1 MTIRSGF
8 FNSVNGDRRYN
19 AAFFAEYFASF
30 IANGVFPN
38 PATGLQVIEGIN
50 MTTIVKPGKGW
61 INGYYIN
68 NDSDY
73 VLQHDIAD
81 GVLKRIDRVVMRL
94 NHQSRQIEIAIKKG
108 TFSSNPAP
116 PALQRDADAYEL
128 ALADVFIN
136 NGATQI
142 TQANITDLRLNNELC
157 GIVHGTVDQVDTTTL
172 FNQYQSWIS
181 QQKEHYENDFETWS
195 DAKRAEFDQWM
206 NLEQS
211 DFEAWLESIK
221 DLLDTNIAANLQ
233 NQIDRHT
240 ADYVAHPGYAESTNV
255 GNVYSVTLSPAPN
268 EYKEGMGLVVK
279 INADSLP
286 EPTYINVNGLGAI
299 PIKKANGGDVKILN
313 ANGIYS
319 LRYSAGN
326 FILQGEGGG
335 GTATEADLLEGKT
348 AVSDAG
354 DLIGTMK
361 NNGAVTITPGQS
373 DIIIPQGYHN
383 GQGVVKKVEFDASK
397 VLTGTM
403 IAGKA
408 GTMPNRGSIGT
419 VRPGTSN
426 KTYAAG
432 YYDSFAVEGDSD
444 LIPANIIQGKNIFGV
459 IGTATPESM
468 GGVKYASGTITSSS
482 KIYKLFYGPYAI
494 DYYNQNVIEVNSL
507 NFKPRLIFLQSTS
520 SRFTVY
526 SYLTPEYV
534 NIGRW
539 GGHNNTATY
548 VKQIYM
554 NDSRNE
560 ISLFVNNTGF
570 RLPTDGGT
578 YQWLAF
584 G

>member
-8 FNSVNGDRRYN
+8 FNSVNGDRRYK
-19 AAFFAEYFASF
+19 ADFFAEYFASF
-30 IANGVFPN
+30 IGNGVFPN
-38 PATGLQVIEGIN
+38 TSTNLQVIAGQN
-50 MTTIVKPGKGW
+50 MQTIVKPGKGW

-73 VLQHDIAD
+73 ILQHDIAD

-94 NHQSRQIEIAIKKG
+94 NHMTRQIELAIKKG
-108 TFSSNPAP
+108 TPSSNPVAP
-116 PALQRDADAYEL
+116 SLQRDADAYEL
-128 ALADVFIN
+128 ALADVLIN

-142 TQANITDLRLNNELC
+142 TQADITDLRLNNELC

-255 GNVYSVTLSPAPN
+255 GNVYLVTLDPAPTQ
-268 EYKEGMGLVVK
+268 YIEGMGIVVK
-279 INADSLP
+279 INENSLP
-286 EPTYINVNGLGAI
+286 EPTYLNVNDLGTV
-299 PIKKANGGDVKILN
+299 PIKKANGGEVKILN
-313 ANGIYS
+313 AGGIYS
-319 LRYSAGN
+319 LRYSNGN

-361 NNGAVTITPGQS
+361 NNGAVTINPGQS

-397 VLTGTM
+397 VLSGYS
-403 IAGKA
+403 IAGKS
-408 GTMPNRGSIGT
+408 GTMTNQGT
-419 VRPGTSN
+419 KIITPTTSN
-426 KTYAAG
+426 QAIPAG
-432 YYDSFAVEGDSD
+432 YHNGSGYVKGDSN
-444 LIPANIIQGKNIFGV
+444 LISANIVSGKSIFGV
-459 IGTATPESM
+459 AGAATPESM
-468 GGVKYASGTITSSS
+468 GGVKYATGTVTPSSDRYYFDRYSGNDGKSHHIVEVSLSFNPKIILLKYSGNFTFYSSLMS
-482 KIYKLFYGPYAI
+482 TGRCLVFTERFSTYANVLYLYKSGSSGI
-494 DYYNQNVIEVNSL
+494 DCYVNS
-507 NFKPRLIFLQSTS
+507 
-520 SRFTVY
+520 
-526 SYLTPEYV
+526 
-534 NIGRW
+534 
-539 GGHNNTATY
+539 
-548 VKQIYM
+548 
-554 NDSRNE
+554 
-560 ISLFVNNTGF
+560 TGF
-570 RLPTDGGT
+570 RLPVEYPDQYIWYAWG
-578 YQWLAF
+578 
-584 G
+584 